1 MSSTLNFPRLSV
13 LLALLATGVA
23 LSCGGKNDGDSSS
36 QGSGGI
42 GGSGGSGGSGGA
54 GDGGAAPGSGSGST
68 VGEGGSGLDFAGSHS
83 SSGMGGGGGACQQL
97 DITFEPQTPTV
108 MIVVDRSGSMYGSGF
123 WNPLKTAVLNVVDR
137 LQDRVRFGFVTF
149 TGIENRQCPLL
160 ARADGIAINHHTAIS
175 AAYDEASTV
184 PPGKLETPTAMTF
197 NETIVPELLAFPEPG
212 PKYILFVTDGE
223 PDRCDDV
230 LAVCARDDVVGA
242 VQDAYEQGIGTFVF
256 GLGSGA
262 LAQHLQDVANAGAGQ
277 PVQRPRSGTNE
288 DCFAGAGTYE
298 SVGGTATYYTPNP
311 TDASSLED
319 ELNAAIA
326 GVKSCTFDLQGSIE
340 VDLRNASLG
349 QVLLDGTP
357 VPYDAQN
364 GWTMESATRLVLVG
378 DACEQLKDAQEISFD
393 FPCEILVPQ

>member
-1 MSSTLNFPRLSV
+1 MSSILDFPRLSL

-23 LSCGGKNDGDSSS
+23 VSCGGKGDGGGSSP
-36 QGSGGI
+36 
-42 GGSGGSGGSGGA
+42 GSGGSGGSGGA
-54 GDGGAAPGSGSGST
+54 VGSGAGPSSGSGF
-68 VGEGGSGLDFAGSHS
+68 GEGGAGLDFAGSHS
-83 SSGMGGGGGACQQL
+83 SSGTDGGGGGACQQL
-97 DITFEPQTPTV
+97 DITFEPRTPTV

-123 WNPLKTAVLNVVDR
+123 WDPLKTAVLSVVDE
-137 LQDRVRFGFVTF
+137 LEDRVRFGFLTF
-149 TGIENRQCPLL
+149 TGIAKQQCPLL
-160 ARADGIAINHHTAIS
+160 AGAEGIALNHHAAIA
-175 AAYDEASTV
+175 AAYDAASTM

-197 NETIVPELLAFPEPG
+197 NETVVPELLAFPEPG

-230 LAVCARDDVVGA
+230 RAECARDDVVGA
-242 VQDAYEQGIGTFVF
+242 VQAAYEQGIGTFVF

-277 PVQRPRSGTNE
+277 PVQRPASGTDAE
-288 DCFAGAGTYE
+288 CFTGAGTYANA
-298 SVGGTATYYTPNP
+298 GGTATYYTPDP
-311 TDASSLED
+311 TDASALEN
-319 ELNAAIA
+319 ELNAAIV

-349 QVLLDGTP
+349 QVLIDGAP

-364 GWTMESATRLVLVG
+364 GWTMESATQLTLVG
-378 DACEQLKDAQEISFD
+378 DACEQIKEAQDISFD

>member
-1 MSSTLNFPRLSV
+1 MSSTLTFPRLSL

-23 LSCGGKNDGDSSS
+23 VSCSATNDGGGSS

-42 GGSGGSGGSGGA
+42 GGIGGNASSGGSGGA
-54 GDGGAAPGSGSGST
+54 DPGTGSGF
-68 VGEGGSGLDFAGSHS
+68 GEGGAGLDFAGSHG
-83 SSGMGGGGGACQQL
+83 SSGTDGGGGGACQQL

-108 MIVVDRSGSMYGSGF
+108 MIVVDRSGSMYASGF
-123 WNPLKTAVLNVVDR
+123 WDPLKTAVLNVVDR

-149 TGIENRQCPLL
+149 TGIENMQCPLL
-160 ARADGIAINHHTAIS
+160 ARADGIALNHHAAIS
-175 AAYDEASTV
+175 AAYEEASTV

-197 NETIVPELLAFPEPG
+197 NETVVPELLAFPEPG
-212 PKYILFVTDGE
+212 PRYILFVTDGE

-242 VQDAYEQGIGTFVF
+242 VQDAYDKGIGTFVF

-277 PVQRPRSGTNE
+277 PVRRPQNGTNE
-288 DCFAGAGTYE
+288 DCFAGAGTYADA
-298 SVGGTATYYTPNP
+298 GGTATYYTPDP

-319 ELNAAIA
+319 ELDAAIA

-364 GWTMESATRLVLVG
+364 GWTMESATQLTLVG